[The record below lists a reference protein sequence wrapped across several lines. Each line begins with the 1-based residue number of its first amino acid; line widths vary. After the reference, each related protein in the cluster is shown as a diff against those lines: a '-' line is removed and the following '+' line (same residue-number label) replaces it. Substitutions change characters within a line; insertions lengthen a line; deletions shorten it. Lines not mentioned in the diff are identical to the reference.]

1 MKMFFKKTG
10 TLHALVISLLISWT
24 CIFCGC
30 NRQNQKLQT
39 VDTAMGTIV
48 SQTLYVE
55 GMTVREQQ
63 DVVQEILSCIHDL
76 EQQRL
81 SWRLSGSEIYEINT
95 NAGKENGVDISSK
108 LAGYLETCLKVSEAS
123 QGAFDITIGDVVR
136 LWDID
141 TWAGKEETEGFTIP
155 AEEEINAALEQTGYQ
170 KISLQDN
177 RILLP
182 KHLQLD
188 MGAVGK
194 GIALDEIK
202 LMLEKKEA
210 VTGAVISVGGS
221 ILTYGAK
228 PDGSF
233 WNVGIVNPSE
243 TSENIGVLKLKGS
256 WCVSTS
262 GDYER
267 FVEKDGVR
275 YHHILNPETGYPAES
290 GVHSVTIVAQNGL
303 LSDALSTACFILGA
317 EEGLAL
323 AEEFEAEAL
332 FILTNEELV
341 MTEGMKQYFY
351 LSNTVK

>member
-10 TLHALVISLLISWT
+10 TMQALAVLLLIGGT
-24 CIFCGC
+24 CLFCGC
-30 NRQNQKLQT
+30 SRQTQRIQM

-48 SQTLYVE
+48 SQTLYIE
-55 GMTVREQQ
+55 GRTIREQQ
-63 DVVQEILSCIHDL
+63 DIVQEILFCIHDL

-81 SWRLSGSEIYEINT
+81 SWRLSGSEIYEINA
-95 NAGKENGVDISSK
+95 NAGEENGIGLSPK
-108 LAGYLETCLKVSEAS
+108 LSEHLNACLRVSEAS

-141 TWAGKEETEGFTIP
+141 TWAGKEETKGFVIP
-155 AEEEINAALEQTGYQ
+155 SESEINAALEKTGYQ

-177 RILLP
+177 RIILP
-182 KHLQLD
+182 KPLQLD

-202 LMLEKKEA
+202 QILEAYEEI
-210 VTGAVISVGGS
+210 TGAVVSVGGS
-221 ILTYGAK
+221 ILTYGTK
-228 PDGSF
+228 SDGSL

-243 TSENIGVLKLKGS
+243 TSENIGVLKLEGG

-290 GVHSVTIVAQNGL
+290 GVRSVTIVTQNGL
-303 LSDALSTACFILGA
+303 LSDALSTACFILGE

-332 FILTNEELV
+332 FVLEDGRIS
-341 MTEGMKQYFY
+341 MTEGMQQFFE
-351 LSNTVK
+351 LTVE